1 MRRAGFATSLAAG
14 LAIPGAILGLAALTV
29 SAMTTSAMAQIN
41 SAPNTVP
48 GTEANP
54 FPVIEMQ
61 SNYGERP
68 DQYRR
73 LPYRDL
79 ATSISIQ
86 LPAGALYDFNVMA
99 VRANAADY
107 LQQAANLIYEHAA
120 GPVKIECR
128 SDRGAAAAAQKLA
141 TQCALAISQ
150 WLTTQEKLSKVK
162 FVTVGTAVPPPAPPD
177 PHDLMPA
184 ASPSHSS
191 ITIDFAKK

>member
-1 MRRAGFATSLAAG
+1 MRRAGFATS
-14 LAIPGAILGLAALTV
+14 LAIPGAILGLAALTA
-29 SAMTTSAMAQIN
+29 SAIATGAMAQIN

-68 DQYRR
+68 DHYRH
-73 LPYRDL
+73 LPFRDL

-128 SDRGAAAAAQKLA
+128 SDRGASQAAQKLA

-150 WLTTQEKLSKVK
+150 WLTTQEKLKVK

-177 PHDLMPA
+177 PRDLMPK
-184 ASPSHSS
+184 ASPSQSN

>member
-1 MRRAGFATSLAAG
+1 MRRAGFAILG
-14 LAIPGAILGLAALTV
+14 MILGLAALTM
-29 SAMTTSAMAQIN
+29 SAMTTSAIAQIN

-54 FPVIEMQ
+54 FPVIDMHSDYDRQQ
-61 SNYGERP
+61 S
-68 DQYRR
+68 DHYRH

-128 SDRGAAAAAQKLA
+128 SDRGAPAAAQKLA

-150 WLTTQEKLSKVK
+150 WLTTQEKLTKVK
-162 FVTVGTAVPPPAPPD
+162 FVTVGSSVPPPAPPD
-177 PHDLMPA
+177 PHDLMARP
-184 ASPSHSS
+184 SPSLAS

>member
-1 MRRAGFATSLAAG
+1 MMRRGGLAASF
-14 LAIPGAILGLAALTV
+14 AIVGLAALAS
-29 SAMTTSAMAQIN
+29 SAMTTNAVAQIN

-54 FPVIEMQ
+54 FPMLEMHSDYDRQQ
-61 SNYGERP
+61 S
-68 DQYRR
+68 DHYRH

-79 ATSISIQ
+79 ATSMSIQ
-86 LPAGALYDFNVMA
+86 LPSAALYDFNIMA

-128 SDRGAAAAAQKLA
+128 SDRGAPQAAQKLA
-141 TQCALAISQ
+141 AQCALAVSQ
-150 WLTTQEKLSKVK
+150 WLTTQEKLTKVK
-162 FVTVGTAVPPPAPPD
+162 FVTIGTAVPPPAQPD
-177 PHDLMPA
+177 PHDLMPRA
-184 ASPSHSS
+184 APTQSN

>member
-1 MRRAGFATSLAAG
+1 MRHEGFA
-14 LAIPGAILGLAALTV
+14 IVWLAALTV
-29 SAMTTSAMAQIN
+29 NVVATCTTSTDAMAQAS

-54 FPVIEMQ
+54 FPVIQMHSDYDRQQ
-61 SNYGERP
+61 SGNYRH
-68 DQYRR
+68 

-86 LPAGALYDFNVMA
+86 LPAGALYDFNVMQ
-99 VRANAADY
+99 VRASAADY

-128 SDRGAAAAAQKLA
+128 SDRGAPQAAQKLA

-150 WLTTQEKLSKVK
+150 WLTTEEKLTKVK

-184 ASPSHSS
+184 AAPSHSD

>member
-1 MRRAGFATSLAAG
+1 MRRAGT
-14 LAIPGAILGLAALTV
+14 AIFGLAALTV
-29 SAMTTSAMAQIN
+29 SAMTTSAMAQVS

-54 FPVIEMQ
+54 FPVIEMH
-61 SNYGERP
+61 SNYGERT
-68 DQYRR
+68 DQYRH

-128 SDRGAAAAAQKLA
+128 SDRGAPQAAQKLA

-150 WLTTQEKLSKVK
+150 WLTTQEKLTKVK

-177 PHDLMPA
+177 PRDLMPK
-184 ASPSHSS
+184 ASPSQSN

>member
-1 MRRAGFATSLAAG
+1 MRRAGM
-14 LAIPGAILGLAALTV
+14 AIVGLAALIS
-29 SAMTTSAMAQIN
+29 SAMTTSAITPSAMAQID

-68 DQYRR
+68 EHYRH
-73 LPYRDL
+73 LPFRDL

-86 LPAGALYDFNVMA
+86 LPSAALYDFNVMA

-107 LQQAANLIYEHAA
+107 LQQAANLIFEHAN
-120 GPVKIECR
+120 GSVRIECR
-128 SDRGAAAAAQKLA
+128 SDRGAPQAAQKLA
-141 TQCALAISQ
+141 AQCALAISQ
-150 WLTTQEKLSKVK
+150 WLTTQEKLTKVK
-162 FVTVGTAVPPPAPPD
+162 FVTVGTAVPLPAAPD
-177 PHDLMPA
+177 PRDLMPKA
-184 ASPSHSS
+184 APSQSN

>member
-1 MRRAGFATSLAAG
+1 MRRAGT
-14 LAIPGAILGLAALTV
+14 AIFGLAALTV
-29 SAMTTSAMAQIN
+29 SAMTTSAMAQVS

-54 FPVIEMQ
+54 FPVIEMH
-61 SNYGERP
+61 SNYGERT
-68 DQYRR
+68 DQYRH

-128 SDRGAAAAAQKLA
+128 SDRGAAQAAQKLA
-141 TQCALAISQ
+141 TQCALAVSQ
-150 WLTTQEKLSKVK
+150 WLTTQEKLTKVK

-177 PHDLMPA
+177 PRDLMPR
-184 ASPSHSS
+184 ASPSQSS
-191 ITIDFAKK
+191 ITIDFAKR

>member
-1 MRRAGFATSLAAG
+1 MRRAGITAG
-14 LAIPGAILGLAALTV
+14 LAIPGAILGLAALTA
-29 SAMTTSAMAQIN
+29 SAPTTSAMAQVN

-68 DQYRR
+68 DHYRH
-73 LPYRDL
+73 LPFRDL

-150 WLTTQEKLSKVK
+150 WLTTQEKLTKVK

-177 PHDLMPA
+177 PRDLMPKV
-184 ASPSHSS
+184 SPSQSN
-191 ITIDFAKK
+191 ITIDFAKR

>member
-1 MRRAGFATSLAAG
+1 MRRAGFA
-14 LAIPGAILGLAALTV
+14 IIGLAAL
-29 SAMTTSAMAQIN
+29 TTSAMAQIN

-68 DQYRR
+68 DHYRH
-73 LPYRDL
+73 LPFRDL

-128 SDRGAAAAAQKLA
+128 SDRGASQAAQKLA

-150 WLTTQEKLSKVK
+150 WLTTQEKLKVK

-177 PHDLMPA
+177 PRDLMPK
-184 ASPSHSS
+184 ASPSQSN

>member
-1 MRRAGFATSLAAG
+1 MRRAGTAAG
-14 LAIPGAILGLAALTV
+14 LAILGLAALTLN
-29 SAMTTSAMAQIN
+29 AAAQIN

-68 DQYRR
+68 DHSRH
-73 LPYRDL
+73 LPFRDL

-86 LPAGALYDFNVMA
+86 LPSAALYDFNVMA
-99 VRANAADY
+99 VRASAADY
-107 LQQAANLIYEHAA
+107 LQQTANLIYEHAA

-128 SDRGAAAAAQKLA
+128 SDRGAPQAAQKLA

-150 WLTTQEKLSKVK
+150 WLTTQEKLTRVK

>member
-1 MRRAGFATSLAAG
+1 MLRAGI
-14 LAIPGAILGLAALTV
+14 AIVRLAALLSGAMAT
-29 SAMTTSAMAQIN
+29 SAMTTSARAQID

-68 DQYRR
+68 EHYRH
-73 LPYRDL
+73 LPFRDL

-86 LPAGALYDFNVMA
+86 LPSAALYDFNVMA

-107 LQQAANLIYEHAA
+107 LQQAANLIFEHAT
-120 GPVKIECR
+120 GPVRIECR
-128 SDRGAAAAAQKLA
+128 SDRGAPQAAQKLA
-141 TQCALAISQ
+141 AQCALAVSQ
-150 WLTTQEKLSKVK
+150 WLTTQEKLTKVK
-162 FVTVGTAVPPPAPPD
+162 FVTVGTAVPPPAAPD
-177 PHDLMPA
+177 PRDLMPKP
-184 ASPSHSS
+184 SPSQSN

>member
-1 MRRAGFATSLAAG
+1 MRRAGFA
-14 LAIPGAILGLAALTV
+14 ILRLAALTALTA
-29 SAMTTSAMAQIN
+29 SAITTSAMAQIN

-48 GTEANP
+48 GSEANP

-68 DQYRR
+68 DHYRH
-73 LPYRDL
+73 LPFRDL

-107 LQQAANLIYEHAA
+107 LQQAANLIYERAA

-128 SDRGAAAAAQKLA
+128 SDRGAPQAAQKLA

-162 FVTVGTAVPPPAPPD
+162 FVTVGTAVPPPAAPD
-177 PHDLMPA
+177 PRDLMA
-184 ASPSHSS
+184 TASPSQSN

>member
-1 MRRAGFATSLAAG
+1 MMRRAGFAIMAVV
-14 LAIPGAILGLAALTV
+14 LGLAALTT
-29 SAMTTSAMAQIN
+29 SAITTSAIAQIN

-68 DQYRR
+68 DHYRH
-73 LPYRDL
+73 LPFRDL

-141 TQCALAISQ
+141 AQCALAISQ
-150 WLTTQEKLSKVK
+150 WLTTQEKLTKVK

-184 ASPSHSS
+184 ASPSHSN

>member
-1 MRRAGFATSLAAG
+1 MRRAGITAG
-14 LAIPGAILGLAALTV
+14 LAIPGAILGLAALTA
-29 SAMTTSAMAQIN
+29 SAPTTSAMAQVN

-68 DQYRR
+68 DHYRH
-73 LPYRDL
+73 LPFRDL

-128 SDRGAAAAAQKLA
+128 SDRGAAAQKLA

-150 WLTTQEKLSKVK
+150 WLTTQEKLTKVK
-162 FVTVGTAVPPPAPPD
+162 FVTVGSSVPPPPPPD
-177 PHDLMPA
+177 PHDLMARP
-184 ASPSHSS
+184 SPSLAS